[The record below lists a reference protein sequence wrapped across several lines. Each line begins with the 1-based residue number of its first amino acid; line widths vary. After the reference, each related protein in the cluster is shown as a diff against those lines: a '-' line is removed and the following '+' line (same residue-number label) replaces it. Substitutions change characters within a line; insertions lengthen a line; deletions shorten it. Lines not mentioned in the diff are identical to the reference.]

1 MSLRKII
8 TVPDKILRK
17 ISTTVSKVG
26 NEEKK
31 LVNDLFETMYQ
42 ANGIGLAAIQ
52 VGIPK
57 RIVVLDVAEKNKPK
71 KPMCFIN
78 PVIKKK
84 SDQLSIYEEGCLS
97 IQILL

>member
-1 MSLRKII
+1 MTKRKII
-8 TVPDKILRK
+8 LVPDEILKKKSEKI
-17 ISTTVSKVG
+17 
-26 NEEKK
+26 EKLTNK
-31 LVNDLFETMYQ
+31 EKQLADDLFETMYQ

-84 SDQLSIYEEGCLS
+84 SDQDSETAS
-97 IQILL
+97 FA